1 MTVRFFST
9 ILNGSEVGYSVAMDT
24 EEIAEL
30 DLRGLICPLPVLRAR
45 KALMAMESGQL
56 LRISCTDPAAASDFP
71 AFCRSAAHELIETGQ
86 EYGAQG
92 LELWFLIRRGKMDRT
107 KKN

>member
-1 MTVRFFST
+1 MTARLYST
-9 ILNGSEVGYSVAMDT
+9 ILNGSEVSYSVAMDT

-71 AFCRSAAHELIETGQ
+71 AFCHSAAHELIETGQ

>member
-45 KALMAMESGQL
+45 KALMAMASGEL

-71 AFCRSAAHELIETGQ
+71 AFCRTAAHELIEMGQ
-86 EYGAQG
+86 EHGAQG
-92 LELWFLIRRGKMDRT
+92 LELWFLIRRGKIDRT
-107 KKN
+107 NKN

>member
-9 ILNGSEVGYSVAMDT
+9 ILNGSKVGYSVAMDT

-71 AFCRSAAHELIETGQ
+71 AFCRSAAHELIETGR

>member
-1 MTVRFFST
+1 MTARFYST
-9 ILNGSEVGYSVAMDT
+9 ILNGSEVSYSVAMDT
-24 EEIAEL
+24 EELAEL

-45 KALMAMESGQL
+45 KALMAMELGQL
-56 LRISCTDPAAASDFP
+56 LRISCPAPAAASDFP
-71 AFCRSAAHELIETGQ
+71 AFCHSAAHELIESGH
-86 EYGAQG
+86 EYGAQW

>member
-1 MTVRFFST
+1 M
-9 ILNGSEVGYSVAMDT
+9 GYSVAMDT

-45 KALMAMESGQL
+45 KALMAMEPGQL

-71 AFCRSAAHELIETGQ
+71 AFCRAAAHELIETGQ
-86 EYGAQG
+86 EYGAQE

>member
-1 MTVRFFST
+1 M
-9 ILNGSEVGYSVAMDT
+9 NT

-71 AFCRSAAHELIETGQ
+71 AFCLSAAHELVETGQ

>member
-9 ILNGSEVGYSVAMDT
+9 ILNGSEVSYSVAMDT
-24 EEIAEL
+24 EEITEL

-45 KALMAMESGQL
+45 KALMAMEPGQL

-71 AFCRSAAHELIETGQ
+71 AFCHSAAHELIETGR
-86 EYGAQG
+86 EYGAQEV
-92 LELWFLIRRGKMDRT
+92 ELWFLIRRGKMDRT

>member
-1 MTVRFFST
+1 MTANFYST
-9 ILNGSEVGYSVAMDT
+9 ILNGSEVSYSVAMDT

-71 AFCRSAAHELIETGQ
+71 AFCCAAAHELIETGQ
-86 EYGAQG
+86 EYGVQG

>member
-1 MTVRFFST
+1 MTARFYST
-9 ILNGSEVGYSVAMDT
+9 ISNGSEVSYSVAMDT
-24 EEIAEL
+24 VETTEL

-45 KALMAMESGQL
+45 KALMAMGSGQL
-56 LRISCTDPAAASDFP
+56 LRITCTAPAAASDFP

-92 LELWFLIRRGKMDRT
+92 LELWFLICRGKMDRT

>member
-1 MTVRFFST
+1 MTARFYST
-9 ILNGSEVGYSVAMDT
+9 ILNGSEVSYSVAMDT

-71 AFCRSAAHELIETGQ
+71 AFCRSAAHELIETGS
-86 EYGAQG
+86 EFGAP
-92 LELWFLIRRGKMDRT
+92 EVVLWFLIRRGKVDRT